1 MDYQGFKFA
10 QEGIERL
17 YAQLSPIL
25 QCNKEP
31 TVVFGPISSMGAKDG
46 KCYTKADELY
56 TKTVDQAIEEYQQ
69 ALPRGSG
76 FFDSSSLLTVIDLVA
91 NNNFYQGR
99 PGIYIL
105 AHDTIAL
112 APTLSVPLIPHIY
125 QLPMLPKES
134 LDHQSKHLTRVFAHE
149 LLHWA
154 MAQSAPFEE
163 LRAFNNKDDHELRLE
178 GKKLEDVLHDAEKHP
193 EKQCGEG
200 PMEKIGK
207 LGLIHF
213 LEHAGGLFE
222 QVVFSNNETI
232 TPIEVKN
239 PKDREMYLHLAF
251 LLNQYGVQGY
261 VKACRETL
269 TEAWDTNTPLA

>member
-1 MDYQGFKFA
+1 MNYQGFKFA

-25 QCNKEP
+25 QCDKEP

-46 KCYTKADELY
+46 KCYTRADEAY
-56 TKTVDQAIEEYQQ
+56 TKTVDQAVKEYQQ

-76 FFDSSSLLTVIDLVA
+76 FFDPSSLLNVIDLLA
-91 NNNFYQGR
+91 NNHFYQGR
-99 PGIYIL
+99 QGIYIL

-112 APTLSVPLIPHIY
+112 APTLSVPLIPHIH
-125 QLPMLPKES
+125 QLSMLPKEEIR
-134 LDHQSKHLTRVFAHE
+134 HQYNHLTRVFTHE

-154 MAQSAPFEE
+154 MAQSTPFEE
-163 LRAFNNKDDHELRLE
+163 LRAFNNKDDHELKLE
-178 GKKLEDVLHDAEKHP
+178 GKKLEEVLHDAEKHP
-193 EKQCGEG
+193 EKLCGEG
-200 PMEKIGK
+200 SMEKIGK

-213 LEHAGGLFE
+213 LEHAGELFE
-222 QVVFSNNETI
+222 KVVFSNNEGI

-239 PKDREMYLHLAF
+239 PKDEDLYSHLAF

-269 TEAWDTNTPLA
+269 TEAWNTNTPLV